1 MISPQTLSLVHKGWR
16 VALAGF
22 GINLALGVLYSWS
35 IISKNIPSDW
45 HWSEADRS
53 LPYSAACLVFSLMMV
68 PAGHLQD
75 KIGPRVVAMI
85 GGILVGAG
93 LIVASWSTTPL
104 GYIIGFGIL
113 AGTGFG
119 FAYAST
125 TPPAVKWFPS
135 SQTGMIAGLVVAGF
149 GLSSVYVAPLAENLI
164 HLHGLPFTM
173 IAFGIG
179 FMTVIVTLS
188 QLLKIPPAGYHS
200 SPAGA
205 ATQSVPV
212 SNDKTPLQVLQ
223 SGQFYLLWFLF
234 ACCAGAGLMIISK
247 LAKMVDLQTGMK
259 LGFLLVACLA
269 VGNGGGR
276 ILAGWLS
283 DQIGRART
291 LFICAVTQ
299 ALCILLLSQVHQGS
313 SLAATPVLILLSA
326 LIGANYGA
334 NLALFP
340 AIAKDLYG
348 LKNFGMNYGL
358 LFTAWGIGG
367 FGLSLLAGHVYDTTK
382 SFSFAY
388 NTASILLLIAAG
400 MSFFIKKP
408 IKSLSSLL

>member
-1 MISPQTLSLVHKGWR
+1 MTTPPINDFSNKGWR

-35 IISKNIPSDW
+35 VVSKNIPTDW
-45 HWSEADRS
+45 HWNEAERS

-68 PAGHLQD
+68 PAGRLQD
-75 KIGPRVVAMI
+75 QFGPRVIAMI
-85 GGILVGAG
+85 GGFLVGAG
-93 LIVASWSTTPL
+93 LLVASWSTTPL
-104 GYIIGFGIL
+104 GYILGFGVL

-135 SQTGMIAGLVVAGF
+135 SKTGMIAGLVVAGF

-173 IAFGIG
+173 MAFGIG

-188 QLLKIPPAGYHS
+188 QFLKIPPFGYLSVAAGPS
-200 SPAGA
+200 IQNTP
-205 ATQSVPV
+205 T

-223 SGQFYLLWFLF
+223 TGQFYLLWFLF

-283 DQIGRART
+283 DKIGRART
-291 LFICAVTQ
+291 LFICALTQ
-299 ALCILLLSQVHQGS
+299 AFCILLLSHAQQGS
-313 SLAATPVLILLSA
+313 ALSAVPALILISA

-367 FGLSLLAGHVYDTTK
+367 FGLSLFAGHIYDTTK

-388 NTASILLLIAAG
+388 NTASILLVIAAG
-400 MSFFIKKP
+400 LSFLV
-408 IKSLSSLL
+408 KSPTGNKV

>member
-1 MISPQTLSLVHKGWR
+1 VSSPTHPLTKGWQ
-16 VALAGF
+16 VALAAF

-35 IISKNIPSDW
+35 IVSKNIPAEW
-45 HWSEADRS
+45 HWSEAERS
-53 LPYSAACLVFSLMMV
+53 LPYSVACLVFSLMMV
-68 PAGHLQD
+68 PAGRLQD
-75 KIGPRVVAMI
+75 KISPGLVAMS
-85 GGILVGAG
+85 GGVLVGLG
-93 LIVASWSTTPL
+93 LIVSSWSTTPM
-104 GYIIGFGIL
+104 GYILGFGLL

-125 TPPAVKWFPS
+125 TPPAVKWFPAS
-135 SQTGMIAGLVVAGF
+135 KTGIIAGLVVAGF
-149 GLSSVYVAPLAENLI
+149 GLSSVYVAPLAEYLI

-173 IAFGIG
+173 MAFGLG
-179 FMTVIVTLS
+179 FMTAIVALS
-188 QLLKIPPAGYHS
+188 RFLKIPPAGYLP
-200 SPAGA
+200 SPGLGTGTTASTA
-205 ATQSVPV
+205 SV
-212 SNDKTPLQVLQ
+212 NIDQTPMQVLQ

-269 VGNGGGR
+269 VGNGVGR
-276 ILAGWLS
+276 ILGGWLS

-291 LFICAVTQ
+291 LFLSSLAQAV
-299 ALCILLLSQVHQGS
+299 CILLLSQAHQGNL
-313 SLAATPVLILLSA
+313 LASTPVLILIST

-340 AIAKDLYG
+340 SLAKDLYG
-348 LKNFGMNYGL
+348 LNNFGMNYGL

-388 NTASILLLIAAG
+388 ETASILLVIAAL
-400 MSFFIKKP
+400 MSFFIAKP
-408 IKSLSSLL
+408 ASTKT